1 MELLDLGAIRRSL
14 AAQLFEVRFEV
25 REELRLEA
33 LRFLDATRRISADGR
48 LGRLGFRDPRGVG
61 RRGIG
66 RLRRDGL
73 GVRGGLRRRVL
84 LLLHASTD
92 LLAQHQK

>member
-48 LGRLGFRDPRGVG
+48 LGRLGFRDRPGVG

-66 RLRRDGL
+66 RRDGL